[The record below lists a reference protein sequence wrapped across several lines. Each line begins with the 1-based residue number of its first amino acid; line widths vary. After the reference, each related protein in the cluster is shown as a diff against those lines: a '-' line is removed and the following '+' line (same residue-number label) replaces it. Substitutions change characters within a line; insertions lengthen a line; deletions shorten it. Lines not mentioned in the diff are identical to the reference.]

1 MNLLPA
7 DVDFFLKLRAG
18 CGVSPRPAA
27 QLLPRPTNRTITIM
41 KTTIATLS
49 ALAIATS
56 LSFAQDKPP
65 GPPKG
70 ADKHP
75 SPEEIFKKIDT
86 DKNGS
91 INLEEFKAS
100 PRGQK
105 DAVKAEEIFKK
116 IDADKDG
123 NVTPEEFKAKRPPRA
138 PGKAGKGGKGGK
150 GEKTPPAPP
159 APPAAE

>member
-1 MNLLPA
+1 MNRLPA
-7 DVDFFLKLRAG
+7 DVVFFLKLRAG
-18 CGVSPRPAA
+18 CGVSPRLAA
-27 QLLPRPTNRTITIM
+27 QLLPRPTNKTITIM

-70 ADKHP
+70 ADKRP
-75 SPEEIFKKIDT
+75 SPEGIFKKIDT

-91 INLEEFKAS
+91 INLEEFKAT

-116 IDADKDG
+116 IDADSDG
-123 NVTPEEFKAKRPPRA
+123 KITPEEFKAKRPPHA
-138 PGKAGKGGKGGK
+138 PGKGGKAGK

-159 APPAAE
+159 AAE